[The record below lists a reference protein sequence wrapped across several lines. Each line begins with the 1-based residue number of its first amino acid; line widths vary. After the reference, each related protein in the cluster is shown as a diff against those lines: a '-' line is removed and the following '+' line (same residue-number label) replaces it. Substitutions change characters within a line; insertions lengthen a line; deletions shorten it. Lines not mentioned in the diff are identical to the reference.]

1 MSSPAKEAF
10 KIDEYVLH
18 HVINSHE
25 WHLPFLPPI
34 HLPSFL
40 SLHAVMLLLC
50 AAFLILIFCVLYNRK
65 QRTPTGFTN
74 ALEALVEYIYKEIAV
89 TILGKEDALKFTPL
103 LCTFFFFILG
113 LNLIGMVPLFSTATS
128 NINVTAAL
136 AFVTLFIMTIGTIM
150 RNGIGGFCKA
160 LTPSGVPIFILPGIF
175 LLEFLGIFIKA
186 FALMVRLFANM
197 LAGHMVIL
205 LLLGLLVMYGAYAL
219 PAVVLAV
226 AISALELF
234 VAFLQ
239 AYIFTLLSAVF
250 ISQMHHPEH

>member
-1 MSSPAKEAF
+1 MSSPGTEAF

-18 HVINSHE
+18 HVVNSHE
-25 WHLPFLPPI
+25 WRLPGI
-34 HLPSFL
+34 TITLPSFI
-40 SLHAVMLLLC
+40 SLHALM
-50 AAFLILIFCVLYNRK
+50 LIFCAVLLIVIFCFIYK
-65 QRTPTGFTN
+65 KEQRVPTGFTN
-74 ALEALVEYIYKEIAV
+74 ALEALVEYVYKEIAIP
-89 TILGKEDALKFTPL
+89 ILGKGDALKFSPL

-113 LNLIGMVPLFSTATS
+113 LNLIGMVPLFATATS
-128 NINVTAAL
+128 NVNVTCAL
-136 AFVTLFIMTIGTIM
+136 ASVTLFLMTVGTIM
-150 RNGIGGFCKA
+150 RNGISGFFKA
-160 LTPSGVPIFILPGIF
+160 LTPSGVPILILPGIVF
-175 LLEFLGIFIKA
+175 LEFLGIFIKA

-205 LLLGLLVMYGAYAL
+205 LLLGLLILYGVYAL
-219 PAVVLAV
+219 PSLILAV